1 MKKLTRDEMKNVV
14 GGLNQQMGGTCAYSQ
29 PNSSASGGMVV
40 TYNVSIGDAQSGAG
54 AFGGHW
60 CCSSCSTA
68 SWYGA

>member
-1 MKKLTRDEMKNVV
+1 MKKLTRDEMKNVK
-14 GGLNQQMGGTCAYSQ
+14 GGLLDSGGTCAYSQ
-29 PNSSASGGMVV
+29 PNGSASGGMVV
-40 TYNVSIGDAQSGAG
+40 TYGVSSADAQSGAT